1 MGKINYGRVIL
12 GGIVGGIVGAIIDDF
27 CNGVL
32 AIQLWLD
39 TVKSLNRPNAF
50 IGAPVAATV
59 GLFLL
64 FIVGAI
70 LMVWLYAAVRP
81 RLGGGVRTAICIGLV
96 VWTFVKLLPN
106 TFWILAGIFGRRIM
120 FYDTLFGIFEF
131 VSAAVIGAAL
141 YKECESTAAYPAAAE
156 AHQTTR

>member
-27 CNGVL
+27 CNGM
-32 AIQLWLD
+32 AFQLWMD

-50 IGAPVAATV
+50 IGAPVTATV
-59 GLFLL
+59 GLFVL

-81 RLGGGVRTAICIGLV
+81 RLGAGVRTAIYIGFI
-96 VWTFVKLLPN
+96 VWAFVKLIPN
-106 TFWILAGIFGRRIM
+106 TFWVLAGIFGRRIM

-131 VSAAVIGAAL
+131 LAAAVIGAWL
-141 YKECESTAAYPAAAE
+141 YKEAESAAAYPAASE
-156 AHQTTR
+156 THQTATR